1 MNPSVGTTFFPFPAG
16 GLPNR
21 DGESGGALMAFRVN
35 NGVVSLGAQ
44 RNLEIAQRQIEHSLT
59 ALASGSRIVRAGDD
73 AAGFAIAETLKAQLA
88 GTKQSKMNAEMAT
101 SLIQTAEGGLN
112 EQNNIMIRMREL
124 AVQSSSDT
132 VGDDERE
139 YLNLEFTQL
148 AQEFDRIA
156 KSTRYANKQLLVGNG
171 AEFEFQV
178 GPNNGEENTIKFTLD
193 ANTTGSAAGISGMD
207 ISDRDSAL
215 SVLSDMDEAM
225 KKVAGA
231 RATFGAAQSRFQHA
245 IDNLAVQ
252 GENIQVAIGNIEDV
266 DVAEE
271 TSKLAQ
277 GQIKQ
282 QAGTAVMAQANSTAS
297 RILRLID

>member
-1 MNPSVGTTFFPFPAG
+1 
-16 GLPNR
+16 
-21 DGESGGALMAFRVN
+21 MAFRVN

-59 ALASGSRIVRAGDD
+59 ALASGSRIVNAGDD

-112 EQNNIMIRMREL
+112 EQNNILIRMREL

-132 VGDDERE
+132 VSDDERG
-139 YLNLEFTQL
+139 YLNTEFTQL

-156 KSTRYANKQLLVGNG
+156 KSTRYANKQLLTGNG
-171 AEFEFQV
+171 EDFSFQV
-178 GPNNGEENTIKFTLD
+178 GPYPGPENVIRFKLD
-193 ANTTGSAAGISGMD
+193 ANTTGSAAGVSGMD
-207 ISDRDSAL
+207 ISDRSSAVDTL
-215 SVLSDMDEAM
+215 DDLDEAM
-225 KKVAGA
+225 NKIAGA

-252 GENIQVAIGNIEDV
+252 GENIQTAVGNIEDV

-277 GQIKQ
+277 GQIQQ
-282 QAGTAVMAQANSTAS
+282 QAGTAVLAQANSTAN